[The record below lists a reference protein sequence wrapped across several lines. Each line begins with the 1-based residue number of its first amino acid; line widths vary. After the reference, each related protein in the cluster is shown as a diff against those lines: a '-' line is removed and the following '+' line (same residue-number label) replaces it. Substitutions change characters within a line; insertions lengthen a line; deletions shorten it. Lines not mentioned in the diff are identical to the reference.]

1 MDEDETARVIAKAA
15 GLGRIV
21 TMDVDDILSAVASA
35 RAFRAALTEKDAP
48 ADEPWPPMTTGRR
61 NDRP

>member
-1 MDEDETARVIAKAA
+1 MDEDEKARVIAEAA

-21 TMDVDDILSAVASA
+21 EMDEDDILSAAASA
-35 RAFRAALTEKDAP
+35 RAFRAALTEKDTP
-48 ADEPWPPMTTGRR
+48 ADEPWPPMTAGRR